1 MNKIQKYFQF
11 SGTINGTNYFLRN
24 VLSSIAGFA
33 GGFLLGVGIAKG
45 VDANFYL
52 GIMLIFPALWF
63 QFATIYKRINAL
75 YPDNVK
81 FYTSAFIAFQFLSQI
96 FKKEQLIGPAM
107 TLGLLVV
114 GVILIFS
121 DSKIENHEG

>member
-11 SGTINGTNYFLRN
+11 SGTINGTNYLLRN
-24 VLSSIAGFA
+24 ILSTISGFLS
-33 GGFLLGVGIAKG
+33 GFLLGVGITNG
-45 VDANFYL
+45 VDANFYF
-52 GIMLIFPALWF
+52 GIMILFPSLWL

-75 YPDNVK
+75 YPDKVK
-81 FYTSAFIAFQFLSQI
+81 FYTSALIAFQFLSQI
-96 FKKEQLIGPAM
+96 FKNQELIGSVI